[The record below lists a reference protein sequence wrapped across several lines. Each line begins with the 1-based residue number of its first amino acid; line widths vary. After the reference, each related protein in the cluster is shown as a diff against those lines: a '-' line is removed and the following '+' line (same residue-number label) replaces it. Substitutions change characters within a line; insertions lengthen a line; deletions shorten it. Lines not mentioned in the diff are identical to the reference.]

1 MGKEGADVDNKRFME
16 LFPELKENT
25 RYEEKQVIW
34 KNGEK
39 EKNKK
44 IEREQKKEEEVKRK
58 EFFDHMKMQLRPERS
73 WELSEAW
80 KQKIWK
86 KKKGKRK
93 LLMYSATAAACLIL
107 VIVLPNLSE
116 LLKMSE
122 QEEMSKHE
130 NVAFVLEDHSDEN
143 KEENVLDNGNK
154 EKEVLDE
161 EKDKDNMDQKEIVQK
176 ETKQDPVDNNL
187 KDKIKEKEKE
197 KTVDNQGTEDIF
209 SDHST
214 TGGKKGIEETVQE
227 TGKQKKKSKDK
238 KQSDGKME
246 SKKKDQKDIQK
257 DNTKSKD
264 IEKGNHD
271 SEQDQ
276 KSEIQTGGTEHD
288 NVDSTSIDDRDV
300 NTTFPEN
307 IIRDEINDENT
318 EVTAETTTGG
328 NDTAINNIAID
339 DTSDDAIEKATD
351 AVAEIAIDTEN
362 DFVLQDNVTPESVQA
377 PIESE
382 DEITDVDFQNALHDF
397 KEEEQEADIE
407 DQNDSGESKKITK
420 EAMEKKLKTY
430 PYLYYNQEQK
440 ESWYYAEE
448 KLQSSVDGKKLL
460 GMALIFKEKSL
471 VIEEHGN
478 AQQSVFIYGDE
489 KDLSIVFI
497 RFWAEGKDW
506 YYEYKQ

>member
-1 MGKEGADVDNKRFME
+1 MGKEGAAVDNKRFME

-25 RYEEKQVIW
+25 EYKEKQMIS
-34 KNGEK
+34 KNMEK
-39 EKNKK
+39 EENEK
-44 IEREQKKEEEVKRK
+44 IEQERKKEEEGKRK
-58 EFFDHMKMQLRPERS
+58 EFFDHIKMQLRPERS

-122 QEEMSKHE
+122 QEEISKHE
-130 NVAFVLEDHSDEN
+130 NVALILEDDSDKN
-143 KEENVLDNGNK
+143 KEEAVFDDENK

-161 EKDKDNMDQKEIVQK
+161 EKDEDNMDQKEIVQK

-187 KDKIKEKEKE
+187 KDEIKEKEKE
-197 KTVDNQGTEDIF
+197 KTVDNQGIKDNF
-209 SDHST
+209 SGHST
-214 TGGKKGIEETVQE
+214 AGGKKGIEETVQA
-227 TGKQKKKSKDK
+227 TGKQEKKSKDE

-246 SKKKDQKDIQK
+246 SKKKDKKDVQKN
-257 DNTKSKD
+257 NTKSKD
-264 IEKGNHD
+264 IEKDNHD
-271 SEQDQ
+271 SKQ
-276 KSEIQTGGTEHD
+276 EIQTGVTEHD
-288 NVDSTSIDDRDV
+288 NIDSNSIDDRNV
-300 NTTFPEN
+300 NTTFPEDV
-307 IIRDEINDENT
+307 IRDEIDDENT
-318 EVTAETTTGG
+318 EITAETATGV
-328 NDTAINNIAID
+328 NDTAINNIGTD
-339 DTSDDAIEKATD
+339 DTDDAIEKATD
-351 AVAEIAIDTEN
+351 AAAEIAIDTEN
-362 DFVLQDNVTPESVQA
+362 DFASQNNVTPESVEA
-377 PIESE
+377 SIESE

-397 KEEEQEADIE
+397 KEEEQETDIE
-407 DQNDSGESKKITK
+407 DQNDNGESKKITK
-420 EAMEKKLKTY
+420 EEIEKKLKTY

-440 ESWYYAEE
+440 EGWYYAEE
-448 KLQSSVDGKKLL
+448 KLQSSAEGKKLL
-460 GMALIFKEKSL
+460 GTALIFKEKSFI
-471 VIEEHGN
+471 IEEHGN